1 MSKNVY
7 SRAIIKDNCK
17 KYVGAKEGSKLHLE
31 VLSIYNGNKPLP
43 RSYVVKPTDAW
54 CATFAS
60 AMFILAG
67 YKDIFPIEC
76 SCSKMIEKAKSMG
89 IWVEQDNYV
98 PNIGDAVLYNWRD
111 NGVGDNTGS
120 PNHVGIVTYVNKDAG
135 YMVVTEG
142 NYSNSVK
149 KRTININ
156 GKYIRGFVVP
166 KFTTIGIEKK
176 KVDRTKTV
184 DEVAH
189 EVIAGKWGSG
199 VTRKE
204 KLINAGYNYS
214 EVQSRINKILNTPK
228 IVTVSAEDKAVV
240 ATSKATKID
249 KRLAGEYITTD
260 NLYIRDGAGTNKK
273 ALVKIPKGTK
283 VQNFGYYS
291 VANRVKWLYVQV
303 SFKGIKYTG
312 YCSSAYLRR

>member
-7 SRAIIKDNCK
+7 SRAVIKDNCE

-54 CATFAS
+54 CATFVS

-67 YKDIFPIEC
+67 YQDIFPIEC
-76 SCSKMIEKAKSMG
+76 SCSKMLEKAKSMG

-98 PNIGDAVLYNWRD
+98 PNIGDAVLYNWQD

-120 PNHVGIVTYVNKDAG
+120 PDHVGTVTYVNKDAG

-166 KFTTIGIEKK
+166 KFTTNGIEKK
-176 KVDRTKTV
+176 VKRTKTV
-184 DEVAH
+184 NEVAH

-204 KLINAGYNYS
+204 KLTKAGYNYS

-228 IVTVSAEDKAVV
+228 IVTISVEDKAVI

-249 KRLAGEYITTD
+249 KSLAGEYITTD